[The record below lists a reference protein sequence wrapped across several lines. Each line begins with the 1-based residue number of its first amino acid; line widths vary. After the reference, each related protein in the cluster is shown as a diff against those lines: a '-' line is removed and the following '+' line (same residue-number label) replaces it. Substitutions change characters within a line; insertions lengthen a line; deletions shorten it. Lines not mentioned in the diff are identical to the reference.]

1 MVHQVLMNSGSRTF
15 FYDIQPEFKNGKLAS
30 LFSHFVLRH
39 RTLLF
44 IYSPRLNPKL
54 LSVLENT
61 DANETYKETRPHK
74 RRY

>member
-39 RTLLF
+39 NIL
-44 IYSPRLNPKL
+44 IYTPRLNPKH
-54 LSVLENT
+54 LSVLRNT
-61 DANETYKETRPHK
+61 DANETNKETRPHK
-74 RRY
+74 HRY